1 MNEKSLYAVIGDPV
15 SHSLS
20 PAMHNAA
27 FRAAGKNAEYT
38 AIHVTPDNLEAFF
51 GEARKRL
58 AGFNVTVPHKG
69 GAFRYSDRLSEA
81 AQLSGSVNTVKN
93 DSDGVLSG
101 DTTDGAGFERA
112 LREAFG
118 FEPAGKDICLIGCGG
133 VAHAI
138 AWHCA
143 LTGTRSIRILNRTV
157 EKAEALLEQIRDRFP
172 EIICESGRPDDRGT
186 AARFLASSHLAVQ
199 CTSLGL
205 HEGDPLP
212 AEPALFPEKI
222 LYFDTI
228 YRRTPLLAALDGR
241 GIPTQDGLLM
251 LLHQGTKSYE
261 IWFGE
266 DAPVEVMRE
275 ALLNAVGRR

>member
-1 MNEKSLYAVIGDPV
+1 MSEKSLYAVIGDPV

-27 FRAAGKNAEYT
+27 FRAAGKNAEYA

-58 AGFNVTVPHKG
+58 AGFNVTVPHKP
-69 GAFRYSDRLSEA
+69 GAFRYSDTLSEA
-81 AQLSGSVNTVKN
+81 ARLSGSVNTVKVGA
-93 DSDGVLSG
+93 DGVLSG

-118 FEPAGKDICLIGCGG
+118 FELAGKDICLVGCGG

-143 LTGTRSIRILNRTV
+143 LSGVRSVRILNRTL
-157 EKAEALLEQIRDRFP
+157 EKAESLLEKIRIRFP
-172 EIICESGRPDDRGT
+172 EIVCECGRPEDRGT
-186 AARFLASSHLAVQ
+186 SARFLADSHLAVQ

-212 AEPALFPEKI
+212 ADPALFPEKI

-251 LLHQGTKSYE
+251 LLHQGAKSYE

-266 DAPVEVMRE
+266 DAPVEVMRT
-275 ALLNAVGRR
+275 ALLNAVGSR